1 MKSFLMV
8 ILFGVLLNSVL
19 LADDFDFKD
28 PKGVN
33 AILFT
38 LEAPLECIGGIS
50 SGVSGK
56 VSFDGKDGKSIKGE
70 LLLSVDTFR
79 MPNDDMTKHV
89 KGEMWL
95 DAAKFPNIKVELKE
109 VIESTNKTENE
120 FNLKV
125 KCNVEIKGTS
135 KEMELNIV
143 ASYQKDK
150 LGERVPKLKGDLLV
164 LKTSF
169 TVKRDDFKIKPGEF
183 LSKVGNE
190 IAITGN
196 IVGACLK

>member
-1 MKSFLMV
+1 MKSLV
-8 ILFGVLLNSVL
+8 WVVLLGVLLNSVL
-19 LADDFDFKD
+19 IADDFDFKD

-33 AILFT
+33 AILFN
-38 LEAPLECIGGIS
+38 LDSPLEPFGGIG

-56 VSFDGKDGKSIKGE
+56 VSFDGKDGKSLKGE
-70 LLLSVDTFR
+70 LLLAVDSIK
-79 MPNDDMTKHV
+79 MPNDDMSKHV
-89 KGEMWL
+89 KGDMWL

-109 VIESTNKTENE
+109 VIEATSKTANE

-143 ASYQKDK
+143 ALYHKDK

-164 LKTSF
+164 LKTTF
-169 TVKRDDFKIKPGEF
+169 TVKRDDFNIKAGEL

-190 IAITGN
+190 IVITGN
-196 IVGACLK
+196 ITGSCVK

>member
-1 MKSFLMV
+1 MKSFYLAV
-8 ILFGVLLNSVL
+8 LFGVLLQGVL
-19 LADDFDFKD
+19 LADEFDFKD

-38 LEAPLECIGGIS
+38 LDSPLEPFGGIG

-56 VSFDGKDGKSIKGE
+56 VTFDGATGKSLKGE
-70 LLLSVDTFR
+70 VLLAVDSIK
-79 MPNDDMTKHV
+79 MPNEDMSKHV

-109 VIESTNKTENE
+109 VIESTNKSANE

-135 KEMELNIV
+135 KEMELNIT
-143 ASYQKDK
+143 AFYHKDK

-169 TVKRDDFKIKPGEF
+169 TVKRDDFNIKPGEF

-190 IAITGN
+190 IVITGN
-196 IVGACLK
+196 ITGSSAK